1 MRALIVYESMY
12 GNTHLIA
19 DRIAAGF
26 GAEDEVRVVPVRDA
40 GTDLVDWADLLV
52 VGGPTHAHSL
62 SQETTRRSAREAAA
76 KSTSHLTM
84 DPSSDGPGVRN
95 WFSGLAALH
104 GKDAAAFDTRL
115 DAPPIFTGR
124 ASKGIDHRL
133 EHRGATLIAAA
144 ESFLVNRD
152 NELVDGEAERAA
164 RWGQT
169 LARAPI
175 DIAGRVAETVPPA
188 R

>member
-12 GNTHLIA
+12 GNTHFIA

-26 GAEDEVRVVPVRDA
+26 GAADEVRVVAVRDA
-40 GTDLVDWADLLV
+40 TADLVDWADLLV
-52 VGGPTHAHSL
+52 VGGPTHVHSL
-62 SQETTRRSAREAAA
+62 SRETTRRSAREAAA

-84 DPSSDGPGVRN
+84 DPSSDGPGVRD
-95 WFSGLAALH
+95 WFGGLAALH

-124 ASKGIDHRL
+124 ASKGIEHRL
-133 EHRGATLIAAA
+133 EHSGATLITAA

-152 NELVDGEAERAA
+152 NQLVDGEAARAA
-164 RWGQT
+164 RWGQA
-169 LARAPI
+169 LAEAPI
-175 DIAGRVAETVPPA
+175 RVAGRVAETVPAA

>member
-26 GAEDEVRVVPVRDA
+26 GAGDEVRVVPVGDA
-40 GTDLVDWADLLV
+40 ATDLVDWADLLV

-62 SQETTRRSAREAAA
+62 SRETTRRSAREAAA

-84 DPSSDGPGVRN
+84 DPSSDGPGLRD

-104 GKDAAAFDTRL
+104 GKDAVAFDSRL

-133 EHRGATLIAAA
+133 EHSGATLIAAA

-152 NELVDGEAERAA
+152 NQLVDGEAERAA

-175 DIAGRVAETVPPA
+175 DIAGRVAETAQPA

>member
-26 GAEDEVRVVPVRDA
+26 SASDEVRVVPVRDA

-62 SQETTRRSAREAAA
+62 SRETTRRTARDAAA
-76 KSTSHLTM
+76 KSTSHLAM
-84 DPSSDGPGVRN
+84 DPSADGPGVRD
-95 WFSGLAALH
+95 WFSGLGALH
-104 GKDAAAFDTRL
+104 GKDAVAFDTRL

-133 EHRGATLIAAA
+133 EHSGATLVAAA

-152 NELVDGEAERAA
+152 NQLVDGEAERAA
-164 RWGQT
+164 RWGQA

-175 DIAGRVAETVPPA
+175 DIAGRVAETVPA
-188 R
+188 TR